1 MCATSKRTLWIE
13 HLRKLTAA
21 RDEAN
26 AYFEG
31 VRAMG
36 NLEELIKNTQEKIE
50 ELRKEGFG
58 RLNIRARFEK
68 ARAERIYLSIY
79 HSLSDEAH
87 NGLLTLYIRQLDGKD
102 GIKFALYREEPR
114 NDPLPL
120 IDLVASIVTDTTVQ
134 IQELLCTNKPE
145 EVRELQSALAEL
157 RKGYK
162 VAA

>member
-1 MCATSKRTLWIE
+1 MTIAVGSWITRFPAWITLTQCSINERAFAQIQGKGGKVRQVLLPNIVSRSLLSLRGDAAKAE
-13 HLRKLTAA
+13 H
-21 RDEAN
+21 
-26 AYFEG
+26 
-31 VRAMG
+31 
-36 NLEELIKNTQEKIE
+36 
-50 ELRKEGFG
+50 
-58 RLNIRARFEK
+58 
-68 ARAERIYLSIY
+68 IYLSIY